1 MPAHGAFTW
10 NELMTTH
17 VEQAKRFFGALLGW
31 EYSAMDMGAQGTY
44 TIIQNQGQG
53 AGGMMALAD
62 SKAAPGT
69 PPHWVSYVEV
79 DDVDARTGRVEGLG
93 GKVMSGPFD
102 IPNVGRMS
110 VIADPTGA
118 VICLITTTMPDG

>member
-1 MPAHGAFTW
+1 MPAHGGFTW
-10 NELMTTH
+10 NELMTTD

-31 EYSAMDMGAQGTY
+31 EYGAMDMGAQGTY

-62 SKAAPGT
+62 SKAPPGT

-79 DDVDARTGRVEGLG
+79 DDVDARTSRVEGLG
-93 GKVMSGPFD
+93 GRV
-102 IPNVGRMS
+102 MS

-118 VICLITTTMPDG
+118 VVCLITTTMPDG